1 MKQILIVEDDES
13 IAELE
18 RDYLQASGFETKIC
32 LNGRDGM
39 QEALSGTYDL
49 MILDLMLPGE
59 SGFEICREVRERY
72 NTPILI
78 VSAKRDDIDK
88 VQGLGLGAD
97 DYITKPFSPRELV
110 ARVRAHLSRYER
122 LVAAKQGDVLVIR
135 GLKID
140 RAARLCE
147 RRGENTDRQ
156 GIRSLELSCVQP
168 ESRLYER
175 GAVPGNLG

>member
-1 MKQILIVEDDES
+1 MKRILIVEDDES

-18 RDYLQASGFETKIC
+18 RDYLQASGFETKLC
-32 LNGRDGM
+32 FNGREGM

-59 SGFEICREVRERY
+59 SGFEICREVRERF

-110 ARVRAHLSRYER
+110 ARMRAHLSRYER
-122 LVAAKQGDVLVIR
+122 LVSAKQGDVLVIR

-140 RAARLCE
+140 RSAHRVFVNGEE
-147 RRGENTDRQ
+147 RTLTAKEFDLLNFLASNPNRVFKRD
-156 GIRSLELSCVQP
+156 ELFR
-168 ESRLYER
+168 EI
-175 GAVPGNLG
+175 